1 MSLFSIIFSKFLLA
15 DSFLYLDMGPDLW
28 THTAS
33 STIWQ
38 QQLVS
43 IFFTCFSVYGK
54 GFPQYQ
60 QVNQWKFCLHPQL
73 MKNEF
78 LFLKISE
85 FIQYLDPE
93 LWAQPLQY
101 GGNKLFLTYFVHFLV
116 PFVIL

>member
-1 MSLFSIIFSKFLLA
+1 
-15 DSFLYLDMGPDLW
+15 
-28 THTAS
+28 
-33 STIWQ
+33 
-38 QQLVS
+38 
-43 IFFTCFSVYGK
+43 
-54 GFPQYQ
+54 
-60 QVNQWKFCLHPQL
+60 

-78 LFLKISE
+78 LFLKFSE